1 MVYNKHVRI
10 DLHIHSTASDG
21 TLSPS
26 EILSL
31 AGNLNL
37 GAIAITDHD
46 TVEGSREAIA
56 HGIPPSIKFL
66 TGVEISAAPPPG
78 FTCSGSF
85 HILGYSIRI
94 DDPILNQTLGRLQD
108 ARRSRNPRIVD
119 NLNKLG
125 MDISFSDL
133 IDEFGDKQLG
143 RPNIAQI
150 MLKKGFVGSI
160 KEAFDKYLARGKPAY
175 VDKYRIDCKGAIEII
190 LGAGGIPVLA
200 HPFLLSL
207 EKDVLFEELI
217 IALKEMG
224 LMGMEV
230 YYPLHSRE
238 LTAYYVEIADRHG
251 LLITGGSDFHGSIKP
266 DINMGSGKG
275 DLFVP
280 YELYERLINSV
291 RSELV
296 KVEAEKTD
304 LSELERKIGYKF
316 HDINMF
322 EEALRHSSFV
332 NEQNLED
339 MRDNERLEFL
349 GDAVLNLVVGDSL
362 MQRYPDLKEG
372 DLSRMRAGL
381 VNESQLAAIAQKI
394 DLGRYI
400 KLGKGEIQTN
410 GKEKKSILADAFEAV
425 IAAVYLDGGF
435 DAAFKIITVH
445 FSSLFQL
452 VLAPAADHDYKSRI
466 QELVQEKHNIA
477 PVYKVISTNGPDHD
491 KTFRVQLKASELIV
505 EGVGKSK
512 KTAEQDA
519 ARRALEIIEVRSQR
533 SEVRG

>member
-207 EKDVLFEELI
+207 EKDVLFEDLI

-230 YYPLHSRE
+230 YYSLHSRE
-238 LTAYYVEIADRHG
+238 LTAYYLEIADRHG

-280 YELYERLINSV
+280 YELYERLINTV
-291 RSELV
+291 RPELLI
-296 KVEAEKTD
+296 KVEAKKTD
-304 LSELERKIGYKF
+304 LSELERMIGYKF
-316 HDINMF
+316 NDINMF

-381 VNESQLAAIAQKI
+381 VNESQLAAIAHKI

-400 KLGKGEIQTN
+400 KLGRGEIQTN

-466 QELVQEKHNIA
+466 QELIQEKHNIA

-519 ARRALEIIEVRSQR
+519 ARRALEIIEVR
-533 SEVRG
+533 G

>member
-1 MVYNKHVRI
+1 LVYNKHVRI

-37 GAIAITDHD
+37 GAISITDHD
-46 TVEGSREAIA
+46 TIEGSREAIA

-66 TGVEISAAPPPG
+66 TGVEISAAPPPA

-94 DDPILNQTLGRLQD
+94 DDPFLNQTLGRLQD
-108 ARRSRNPRIVD
+108 ARRSRNPKIID

-160 KEAFDKYLARGKPAY
+160 NEAFDKYLARGKPAY
-175 VDKYRIDCKGAIEII
+175 VDKYRIDCKDAIEII

-200 HPFLLSL
+200 HPFLLKL
-207 EKDVLFEELI
+207 EKDVLFEKLI
-217 IALKEMG
+217 ITLKAMG
-224 LMGMEV
+224 LMGMEI

-291 RSELV
+291 RPEPV

-304 LSELERKIGYKF
+304 LSELERKIGYEF
-316 HDINMF
+316 EDINIF

-332 NEQNLED
+332 NEQNHED

-381 VNESQLAAIAQKI
+381 VNESQLAAIAHKI

-400 KLGKGEIQTN
+400 KLGRGEIQTN
-410 GKEKKSILADAFEAV
+410 GREKKSILADAFEAV

-435 DAAFKIITVH
+435 DAAFKIITAH

-452 VLAPAADHDYKSRI
+452 VSAPAADHDYKSRV

-491 KTFRVQLKASELIV
+491 KTFRVQLKAYELIV
-505 EGVGKSK
+505 EGIGKSK

-519 ARRALEIIEVRSQR
+519 AKRALEVLAKDYKD
-533 SEVRG
+533 